1 MPWLRLHPVN
11 RAAQA
16 ESVPHSEHRVLSTEH
31 HFPYHA
37 SHIIFLLAIICL
49 CFAIPVHAQPDA
61 DTTNPFG
68 IVEGFWLPDAA
79 CEIGA
84 GWERIIFDWAEHQPD
99 GPEDWNTLNVDARS
113 LEAAREC
120 NREVVG
126 IVKHT
131 PQWATDGLVNAG
143 VSRGLY
149 LPIDDPGNLWA
160 NFMRRAAA
168 YYAPLG
174 VRRWIIWN
182 EPDITRDTYGFEFEG
197 TVEDYAQL
205 VKVAY
210 LATKE
215 GNPDAIVHLAGT
227 TYWHDVNAGRRL
239 YLDRLLEVLTADP
252 DAAANDTYF
261 DAITLHIYYRTD
273 TVWQIVREMQAV
285 LDSYGLH
292 DKHIWIGETN
302 ASPNLDPLWPV
313 ERPNWQITLD
323 QQSAFLVQATALG
336 LAAGA
341 DHIGVY
347 KFYDWNLTPGAES
360 FGLIRVDETRRPA
373 FTAWQMIA
381 EQFSGVTGGKV
392 VQTETVD
399 VVRLDAGAQ
408 QIVVAWA
415 RSGLPVQIRIGAT
428 DAEGQIGDQYGMMMR
443 VRPLDGSYS
452 VALPGALCNETDG
465 CPVGGAPVILV
476 QSAGEVN
483 VQELTPSGVVD
494 LQFD

>member
-1 MPWLRLHPVN
+1 MSASGFEPL
-11 RAAQA
+11 AAA
-16 ESVPHSEHRVLSTEH
+16 IRCSTA
-31 HFPYHA
+31 Y
-37 SHIIFLLAIICL
+37 LLVIICL
-49 CFAIPVHAQPDA
+49 CIVTTPTHAQTDA
-61 DTTNPFG
+61 DTPNPFG

-84 GWERIIFDWAEHQPD
+84 GWERIIFDWAQHQPN
-99 GPEDWNTLNVDARS
+99 GPDDWNTLNVDARS
-113 LEAAREC
+113 LEAARDC

-131 PQWATDGLVNAG
+131 PGWATDGLPNAG
-143 VSRGLY
+143 VPRGLY
-149 LPIDDPGNLWA
+149 LSIDDPDNLWA

-174 VRRWIIWN
+174 VHRWIIWN
-182 EPDITRDTYGFEFEG
+182 EPDITRETYGFEFEG

-210 LATKE
+210 LAAKA
-215 GNPDAIVHLAGT
+215 GDPDAIIHLAGT

-252 DAAANDTYF
+252 DAAANGNYF

-273 TVWQIVREMQAV
+273 TVWQIVHEMRAV
-285 LDSYGLH
+285 LDSYGLG
-292 DKHIWIGETN
+292 DKHIWIGELN

-313 ERPNWQITLD
+313 ERPNWKITLD
-323 QQSAFLVQATALG
+323 QQAAFLVQATALG

-373 FTAWQMIA
+373 FTTWAMIA
-381 EQFSGVTGGKV
+381 ERFSGVTGGAFA
-392 VQTETVD
+392 QTETVD
-399 VVRLDAGAQ
+399 VVRLEAGDG
-408 QIVVAWA
+408 QIIVAWA
-415 RSGLPVQIRIGAT
+415 RSGLPVQLRIDAT
-428 DAEGQIGDQYGMMMR
+428 ELQGQIGDQYGMIVG
-443 VRPLDGSYS
+443 VRPLNGGYS

-465 CPVGGAPVILV
+465 CPVGGAPVILF
-476 QSAGEVN
+476 QPAGDII
-483 VQELTPSGVVD
+483 VQEMTPDGAVN
-494 LQFD
+494 LQFE